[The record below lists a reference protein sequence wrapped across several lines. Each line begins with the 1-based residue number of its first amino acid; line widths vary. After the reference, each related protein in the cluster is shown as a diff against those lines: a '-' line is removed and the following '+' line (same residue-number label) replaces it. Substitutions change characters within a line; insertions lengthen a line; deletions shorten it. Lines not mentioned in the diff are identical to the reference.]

1 MGGLVCVAWGWVGY
15 VDGCAWMRGTSGGW
29 TPVSWDGRL
38 FVAALHDLRLIS
50 DSPFP
55 SIRPSHPTAMPR
67 QQQPQPQSTPQQQE
81 AAAEGAKVNGAVVQ
95 ANNGTAAGEADGEQ
109 DKEGQEEKE
118 KEKEKGGC
126 ASDWKDMRGRSLCQ
140 SASAA
145 LVCPSCPCPER

>member
-1 MGGLVCVAWGWVGY
+1 
-15 VDGCAWMRGTSGGW
+15 
-29 TPVSWDGRL
+29 
-38 FVAALHDLRLIS
+38 
-50 DSPFP
+50 
-55 SIRPSHPTAMPR
+55 MPR

-81 AAAEGAKVNGAVVQ
+81 ETAAEGAKANGAVVQ
-95 ANNGTAAGEADGEQ
+95 ANNGTAAGEANGEQ
-109 DKEGQEEKE
+109 DKEGQEE

>member
-1 MGGLVCVAWGWVGY
+1 MDGMCKDGW
-15 VDGCAWMRGTSGGW
+15 DGTSGGGRL
-29 TPVSWDGRL
+29 SRGMDGRL

-55 SIRPSHPTAMPR
+55 STRPPHPTAMPR

-81 AAAEGAKVNGAVVQ
+81 ETAAEGAKANGAVVQ
-95 ANNGTAAGEADGEQ
+95 ANNGTAAGEANGEQ
-109 DKEGQEEKE
+109 DKEGQEE